1 MCLYDLQKAFDSVEY
16 PVLLEKLYDVG
27 VNGKMWRLLKSW
39 YKGGSCQVKVDGKVS
54 DRFMMERGEKQGSV
68 LSPTLFL
75 LIMTTDIFNAFLF
88 SCSNRTVDPISRRNS
103 IFEIFVIQL
112 CGGCYTVYIFE

>member
-39 YKGGSCQVKVDGKVS
+39 YEGGSCQVSWTEDSQTV
-54 DRFMMERGEKQGSV
+54 
-68 LSPTLFL
+68 
-75 LIMTTDIFNAFLF
+75 IM
-88 SCSNRTVDPISRRNS
+88 
-103 IFEIFVIQL
+103 
-112 CGGCYTVYIFE
+112 